1 MRRVRRLALL
11 LLVAWPAAALCAQ
24 DASPSA
30 SVDRLRARLEKPPST
45 LTLQQ
50 RPADFTVH
58 IETRRPMQEIF
69 DVPAW
74 TTDPVG
80 WQPPSIGF
88 NLLGLFRSVKR
99 GYDERRA
106 RGDVRASV
114 AEFCN
119 AQPNLG
125 AGIQICD
132 SSR

>member
-1 MRRVRRLALL
+1 MRRGFRHLALL
-11 LLVAWPAAALCAQ
+11 LLAAWPTALCAQ
-24 DASPSA
+24 DRSPSA
-30 SVDRLRARLEKPPST
+30 SVDRLRARLEKPPSK

-58 IETRRPMQEIF
+58 IEKRRPMQEIF

-80 WQPPSIGF
+80 WQPPALGF
-88 NLLGLFRSVKR
+88 DLLSLVRSVKR

-114 AEFCN
+114 SEYCR
-119 AQPNLG
+119 AQPALG

-132 SSR
+132 GR